1 MNTAT
6 PELLFI
12 EGMPA
17 VHLRAPDGAQA
28 SVLLHGAQ
36 VLSWIPAGGE
46 ERLFVSESA
55 VYVEGKPVRGG
66 VPVIFPQ
73 FEQRGPLPR
82 HGFARDRRWKLR
94 RAETGTDDAMVL
106 LGLVDDEVTR
116 ALWPH
121 AFELELTVVVC
132 GNRLDIELEVQ
143 DTGEESFSFTAALHT
158 YLRVNEV
165 EDARLGSLRGTRY
178 QDALQGGKEQIES
191 QGTIGVQ
198 EELDR
203 IYFDAPRALRLSEP
217 RRDLAIELHEF
228 PDLVVWNPWEAK
240 SAAMADMPPL
250 GFRHMLCVEAAVI
263 GRPVRLEP
271 GQDWWGRQTLYA

>member
-36 VLSWIPAGGE
+36 VLSWIPAGGV

-55 VYVEGKPVRGG
+55 VYEEGRAVRGG

-94 RAETGTDDAMVL
+94 RAETGADDAMAVL
-106 LGLVDDEVTR
+106 ALSDDEATR
-116 ALWPH
+116 AIWPH
-121 AFELELTVVVC
+121 AFELELTVVVNA
-132 GNRLDIELEVQ
+132 NRLDIELEVQ
-143 DTGEESFSFTAALHT
+143 NSGDAAFSFSAALHT
-158 YLRVNEV
+158 YLRVEEV
-165 EDARLGSLRGTRY
+165 EDARISGLRGLRY
-178 QDALQGGKEQIES
+178 QDALQGG
-191 QGTIGVQ
+191 
-198 EELDR
+198 
-203 IYFDAPRALRLSEP
+203 
-217 RRDLAIELHEF
+217 
-228 PDLVVWNPWEAK
+228 
-240 SAAMADMPPL
+240 
-250 GFRHMLCVEAAVI
+250 
-263 GRPVRLEP
+263 
-271 GQDWWGRQTLYA
+271 